1 MLKSL
6 FNEVF
11 NLQSST
17 SSLQACDTIK
27 KRVQQWF
34 HREYCEILRTPV
46 SQSLSR
52 RLLPKTACGKPIRPM
67 KRAEVHPEFRQT
79 S

>member
-6 FNEVF
+6 FNEVGG
-11 NLQSST
+11 LQP
-17 SSLQACDTIK
+17 CDTIK

-34 HREYCEILRTPV
+34 HREYCKILRTPV

-52 RLLPKTACGKPIRPM
+52 RVLPKTACGKPIRPM
-67 KRAEVHPEFRQT
+67 KRAEVHPEFRQI